1 MKPPFPLP
9 ATAVPL
15 LTFNGYSRAAIVA
28 KYLPPT
34 NVFGSRVKVTSQRA
48 VKVYAYPH
56 DVSGDACFDACVAE
70 YLAEIRGED
79 LKQYGEKAT
88 GWGQLANWAGGTLP
102 TGERVYVQ
110 IAQPI

>member
-1 MKPPFPLP
+1 MKQNTSPAPALP
-9 ATAVPL
+9 V
-15 LTFNGYSRAAIVA
+15 TFNGYARAAIVA
-28 KYLPPT
+28 K
-34 NVFGSRVKVTSQRA
+34 VFGPGYSRAARIKVTSQRSSRF
-48 VKVYAYPH
+48 YSYPH
-56 DVSGDACFDACVAE
+56 DLSGDACFDACVAE

-88 GWGQLANWAGGTLP
+88 GWGELANWAGGTLP